1 MRRRPRSQLLVLG
14 AFLLAGA
21 TALPALAVRAA
32 ADQSTRPFPGGE
44 YFVVGCGF
52 SHMNNDD
59 PIVFPGKPGASHNHT
74 FIGNRVVDSATTPAS
89 LLGGDSTCLD
99 VGDASAYWVPTL
111 FAGGRAVKPLVGAGY
126 YVRRTLGP
134 VQPFPPGLKMIAGNQ
149 NARRAQSLSVVGW
162 ACGGL
167 GTYPRSAAV
176 PSLRAGS
183 RPPSARDLPELL
195 ERARRRQR
203 RSQAPRGL
211 RDRRDVPALAPG
223 GAAEPGP
230 DLPLPVDRP
239 RPAAAGLGPLRRARR
254 LRQRLGSGAAGSA
267 GRGAE
272 LGATIRLRGAIAQLG
287 ERLVRNQ
294 EVGGS
299 SPPSSISGA
308 RSESAG
314 ADSDRAKTPEAAW
327 VGFGAR

>member
-14 AFLLAGA
+14 AFLLAGV

-52 SHMNNDD
+52 SHMDNDD

-167 GTYPRSAAV
+167 GTYPDRQRCRPAGRIAPSICARPSRTAGTGATSTASITSATWPTRS
-176 PSLRAGS
+176 
-183 RPPSARDLPELL
+183 PECA
-195 ERARRRQR
+195 RARTRWRC
-203 RSQAPRGL
+203 
-211 RDRRDVPALAPG
+211 
-223 GAAEPGP
+223 
-230 DLPLPVDRP
+230 
-239 RPAAAGLGPLRRARR
+239 RA
-254 LRQRLGSGAAGSA
+254 
-267 GRGAE
+267 
-272 LGATIRLRGAIAQLG
+272 
-287 ERLVRNQ
+287 
-294 EVGGS
+294 
-299 SPPSSISGA
+299 
-308 RSESAG
+308 
-314 ADSDRAKTPEAAW
+314 W
-327 VGFGAR
+327 C